1 MEINTTQ
8 EKEIEKI
15 MEKYPL
21 RASFKKIIF
30 NIDMTKTA
38 DNFVT
43 IIPFLQFCIS
53 ENKKHKETFKETF
66 ENAELMQLPFK
77 TSQLLASSEFGKSRV
92 RAEVNKIISNN
103 LTLVLD
109 LQNMITK
116 MSREKNIDD
125 ITEY

>member
-1 MEINTTQ
+1 MEINIDQ

-21 RASFKKIIF
+21 RASFKKIMF

-38 DNFVT
+38 ENFVT

-53 ENKKHKETFKETF
+53 EDNKYKETFKEIF
-66 ENAELMQLPFK
+66 ENAELMQLPSK
-77 TSQLLASSEFGKSRV
+77 TSQLLASSEIGKSRV

-116 MSREKNIDD
+116 MSREKKIDD